1 MDKLIHFSKLKT
13 EFLTLPSWK
22 TFLKR
27 QYRKIDCNE
36 YLLTLKTIRDL
47 PDKIFDETINRK
59 QGGIVESQFG
69 LDSRQRDRRRGGV
82 GRKASHLR
90 RGRAHGGA
98 ARPRARRVRSDLAA
112 ESAPRATAPHN
123 TSAGT
128 SGAPGTRLHRRRSR
142 SVHTT
147 RAEPRTDPSPNAA
160 SIDRGVAPAPRSF
173 QRNATLA
180 SHVQHEKR

>member
-1 MDKLIHFSKLKT
+1 MNI
-13 EFLTLPSWK
+13 
-22 TFLKR
+22 
-27 QYRKIDCNE
+27 
-36 YLLTLKTIRDL
+36 LLTLKTIRDL

-128 SGAPGTRLHRRRSR
+128 TRPPAPAALPARGCTVAGAGACTQHAPSLAPTRLRTLRVLIAASR
-142 SVHTT
+142 LRLVASNETL
-147 RAEPRTDPSPNAA
+147 PSPHT
-160 SIDRGVAPAPRSF
+160 SSM
-173 QRNATLA
+173 RNA
-180 SHVQHEKR
+180 R